1 MQHRDGVSYS
11 AALHD
16 ASQATPERPL
26 FWHYPH
32 WGNQGGTPGAAVRS
46 GDYKLIEWYWGKAPE
61 LFNLADD
68 PGEQHNLA
76 GEHPDKVADL
86 MTLLND
92 FRRDTQAVMPG
103 VNPAP
108 ETPFTKW

>member
-1 MQHRDGVSYS
+1 
-11 AALHD
+11 
-16 ASQATPERPL
+16 
-26 FWHYPH
+26 
-32 WGNQGGTPGAAVRS
+32 
-46 GDYKLIEWYWGKAPE
+46 
-61 LFNLADD
+61 
-68 PGEQHNLA
+68 
-76 GEHPDKVADL
+76 VADL